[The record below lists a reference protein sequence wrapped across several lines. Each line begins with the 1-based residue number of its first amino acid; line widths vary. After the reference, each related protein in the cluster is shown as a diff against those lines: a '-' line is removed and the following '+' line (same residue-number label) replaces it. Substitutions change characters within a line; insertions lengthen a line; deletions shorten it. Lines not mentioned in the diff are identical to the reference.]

1 MKEKI
6 RQDMNAFQG
15 LNEFTEE
22 GAVLRDALKRYTNGI
37 SEIKDKGA
45 MFLLMSSAL
54 DLEPSE
60 FSEILQVLHAVNERS
75 RKKYNY

>member
-15 LNEFTEE
+15 LNEFTED
-22 GAVLRDALKRYTNGI
+22 GAVLKDTLKKYTNGI
-37 SEIKDKGA
+37 TGKKDKAA
-45 MFLLMSSAL
+45 MFLLISSAL

-60 FSEILQVLHAVNERS
+60 FSEILQVLHAINERS

>member
-6 RQDMNAFQG
+6 RQDMNAMQG
-15 LNEFTEE
+15 LNDFTED
-22 GAVLRDALKRYTNGI
+22 GAILNAALKKYTDGI

-45 MFLLMSSAL
+45 MFLLISSAL

-60 FSEILQVLHAVNERS
+60 FSEIFQVLHAINERS

>member
-6 RQDMNAFQG
+6 RQDMNALQG
-15 LNEFTEE
+15 LNEFTED
-22 GAVLRDALKRYTNGI
+22 GALLKDALKKYTNGI
-37 SEIKDKGA
+37 TKKQDKAA
-45 MFLLMSSAL
+45 MFLLISSAL

-60 FSEILQVLHAVNERS
+60 FSEILQVLHAINERS